1 MAGFQYVGATPVA
14 GTDVINKV
22 NTDQQ
27 IQSAP
32 VSQGA
37 VQGQINTAISAL
49 ASQTSVGA
57 ALNAYVLPGYV
68 AAQDALLLPNA
79 NVGVPSTPANTTV
92 TPPIP
97 AVTGVAP
104 LDNNGDIP
112 VANVP
117 VLGAS
122 YLLGPYGPTA
132 TYTASATSTPIK
144 IADWNIGPVGITFF
158 PQVWMTLFSK
168 AVNLGRAVVEVW
180 MSSAQMTYGQGTL
193 LSRGVARSFWNDY
206 SPVVV
211 QPVPASTG
219 LTPGTTGMSFSPTY
233 PVWITAWLFDSNSQG
248 VTVAANNIA
257 SAGAWFTRLKT

>member
-1 MAGFQYVGATPVA
+1 MAGFQYVGPAAASP
-14 GTDVINKV
+14 TDVISKV
-22 NTDQQ
+22 GTDQQ

-57 ALNAYVLPGYV
+57 ALNSYVLPSYV

-79 NVGVPSTPANTTV
+79 NVGVPS
-92 TPPIP
+92 
-97 AVTGVAP
+97 GVAP
-104 LDNNGDIP
+104 LDGNGDIP
-112 VANVP
+112 TANVP

-122 YLLGPYGPTA
+122 YILGPFGPTA
-132 TYTASATSTPIK
+132 TYTASATSLPIK
-144 IADWNIGPVGITFF
+144 IADWNLGAMGITFF
-158 PQVWMTLFSK
+158 PQVYMTLFSK

-180 MSSAQMTYGQGTL
+180 MSNAQMTYGQGIL
-193 LSRGVARSFWNDY
+193 LSRGIARSFWNDY

-211 QPVPASTG
+211 QPVPSATG
-219 LTPGTTGMSFSPTY
+219 LTPGTAGMSFSPTY
-233 PVWITAWLFDSNSQG
+233 PVWMTAWLFDANSQG

>member
-1 MAGFQYVGATPVA
+1 MAGFQYVGALPVG

-37 VQGQINTAISAL
+37 VQSQITTAIAAL
-49 ASQTSVGA
+49 ASQTSVGT
-57 ALNAYVLPGYV
+57 ALNAFVVPGYL
-68 AAQDALLLPNA
+68 ATQDALLLPNA
-79 NVGVPSTPANTTV
+79 SVGVPS
-92 TPPIP
+92 
-97 AVTGVAP
+97 GVAS
-104 LDNNGDIP
+104 LNSSGVIP
-112 VANVP
+112 TPQVP

-122 YLLGPYGPTA
+122 YILGPFGPTA
-132 TYTASATSTPIK
+132 TFNASATSVPIK
-144 IADWNIGPVGITFF
+144 IADWNIGPTGVTFF

-180 MSSAQMTYGQGTL
+180 MSNAQMTYGQGVL

-211 QPVPASTG
+211 QPVPFSTG
-219 LTPGTTGMSFSPTY
+219 LTPGTAGMSFSPTY
-233 PVWITAWLFDSNSQG
+233 PVWMTAWLFDANDQG
-248 VTVAANNIA
+248 VTVASNNIA